1 MSDPFHPDGLP
12 SPGADALAHGRRAED
27 FIRRRIEEEGPI
39 PFSDYMEL
47 CLNAPGLGYYTAG
60 SGKFGPGGDFVT
72 APEIS
77 PLFGRSVAR
86 QFEEVLDLLGGARSS
101 SWGAGPERSPRA
113 ASGSSRAGTPPR
125 AATGSSRRA
134 PTSGNGSGG
143 ASSRS
148 QWSGW
153 TRFRTSRFE
162 ASSSRTKWRTRSP

>member
-12 SPGADALAHGRRAED
+12 APGPVALAHGRRAEGL
-27 FIRRRIEEEGPI
+27 IRQRIEEEGPI

-77 PLFGRSVAR
+77 PCSGARSPGSSRRSWTSSA
-86 QFEEVLDLLGGARSS
+86 GARSS
-101 SWGAGPERSPRA
+101 NWGAGPERSPRA
-113 ASGSSRAGTPPR
+113 ASGNSRAGTPPR
-125 AATGSSRRA
+125 AGTGSSSRV

-148 QWSGW
+148 AWSG
-153 TRFRTSRFE
+153 
-162 ASSSRTKWRTRSP
+162 